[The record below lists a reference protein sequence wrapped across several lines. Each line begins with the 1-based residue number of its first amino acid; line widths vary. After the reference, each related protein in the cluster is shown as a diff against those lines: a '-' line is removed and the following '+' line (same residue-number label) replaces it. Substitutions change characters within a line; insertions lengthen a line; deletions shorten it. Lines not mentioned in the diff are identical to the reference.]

1 MADKVSFEM
10 VSPDRL
16 LTTANVDMV
25 IVPGMEGDFG
35 VLPGHAP
42 LITTLRP
49 GVVEIHT
56 EGEDVEQVFVRGG
69 FAEVTPEGLTIL
81 AEEAVPMAD
90 LDQAALAQEISAA
103 EEDIADAQTDEARD
117 KAQHNLDQI
126 KQLMDALA

>member
-16 LTTANVDMV
+16 LATADVDMV

-69 FAEVTPEGLTIL
+69 FAEVTPEGLTVL

-103 EEDIADAQTDEARD
+103 EEDVQMPRPTKPATKRST
-117 KAQHNLDQI
+117 NWTRSSSSWTP
-126 KQLMDALA
+126 

>member
-16 LTTANVDMV
+16 LATADVDMV

-49 GVVEIHT
+49 GVVEVHT
-56 EGEDVEQVFVRGG
+56 EGEDVEHVFVRGG
-69 FAEVTPEGLTIL
+69 FAEVTPEGLTVL

-90 LDQAALAQEISAA
+90 LDQTALAQEISAA
-103 EEDIADAQTDEARD
+103 EEDVADAKTDEARD